1 MTMGQDLSLG
11 KQEIEPQSIPPRRIL
26 LFGSTTHIL
35 SDLFFALL
43 IPLLP
48 TIKNDLQLSYT
59 EIGMLRSAFSG
70 ASAVLQ
76 IPAGFLAEHLG
87 EFWMLLGGNA
97 WVSIG
102 LIGMAVMPGFWS
114 LISMTIVGGLG
125 GGTQHPLASSM
136 VSRAY
141 ESSGRSAA
149 VGTVNFAGDLGKMLA
164 PASAAGLLLF
174 GTWRT
179 ALWVVGALGFFF
191 MAAGIPLKSKL
202 DLGKPLQQ
210 VSSSVTEQSGSE
222 SKLSGFIV
230 LTVIGILDNAVRNG
244 ALILFPFILIER
256 GMTEGQIT
264 LMLFL
269 LFAGGAAGKYVCG
282 WLDERVGTIP
292 LIWLT
297 KGMTAALLI
306 STLVAPSIS
315 LWPLAFILGVGLN
328 GTSSVLYATVAK
340 FIPAQRRARYYG
352 YFYTTN
358 EIGTVGAPLAY
369 GLIADQMGLRTS
381 ILIMGVVTSLILPAS
396 LALSKHLKEE
406 SKTLDS
412 F

>member
-1 MTMGQDLSLG
+1 MTLGQDIVE
-11 KQEIEPQSIPPRRIL
+11 KNREMEPRSIPPRRVL

-76 IPAGFLAEHLG
+76 IPAGFLAEHIG

-114 LISMTIVGGLG
+114 LISMTIIGGLG

-141 ESSGRSAA
+141 ESSGRSSA

-179 ALWVVGALGFFF
+179 ALWVVGAIGLFF

-210 VSSSVTEQSGSE
+210 VSSSITEQNGSA

-297 KGMTAALLI
+297 KGMTAALIL
-306 STLVAPSIS
+306 STLIAPAIS
-315 LWPLAFILGVGLN
+315 LWPLALILGVGLN

-406 SKTLDS
+406 PKTM
-412 F
+412 

>member
-1 MTMGQDLSLG
+1 MTLGQG
-11 KQEIEPQSIPPRRIL
+11 IVEKNREMEPRSIPPRRVL

-76 IPAGFLAEHLG
+76 IPAGFLAEHVG

-114 LISMTIVGGLG
+114 LISMTIIGGLG

-141 ESSGRSAA
+141 ESSGRSSA

-179 ALWVVGALGFFF
+179 ALWVVGAIGLFF

-210 VSSSVTEQSGSE
+210 VSSSITEQNGSA

-297 KGMTAALLI
+297 KGMTAALIL
-306 STLVAPSIS
+306 STLIAPAIS
-315 LWPLAFILGVGLN
+315 LWPLALILGVGLN

-406 SKTLDS
+406 PKTM
-412 F
+412 

>member
-1 MTMGQDLSLG
+1 MGRDIVE
-11 KQEIEPQSIPPRRIL
+11 KNREMEPRSIPPRRVL

-76 IPAGFLAEHLG
+76 IPAGFLAEHVG

-114 LISMTIVGGLG
+114 LISMTIIGGLG

-141 ESSGRSAA
+141 ESSGRSSA

-179 ALWVVGALGFFF
+179 ALWVVGAIGLFF

-210 VSSSVTEQSGSE
+210 VSSSITEQNGSA

-297 KGMTAALLI
+297 KGMTAALIL
-306 STLVAPSIS
+306 STLIAPAIS
-315 LWPLAFILGVGLN
+315 LWPLALILGVGLN

-406 SKTLDS
+406 PKTM
-412 F
+412 

>member
-1 MTMGQDLSLG
+1 MTLGQDIVG
-11 KQEIEPQSIPPRRIL
+11 KNREMEPRSIPPRRVL

-76 IPAGFLAEHLG
+76 IPAGFLAEHVG

-114 LISMTIVGGLG
+114 LISMTIIGGLG

-141 ESSGRSAA
+141 ESSGRSSA

-179 ALWVVGALGFFF
+179 ALWVVGAIGLFF

-210 VSSSVTEQSGSE
+210 VSSSITEQNGSA

-297 KGMTAALLI
+297 KGMTAALIL
-306 STLVAPSIS
+306 STLIAPAIS
-315 LWPLAFILGVGLN
+315 LWPLALILGVGLN

-358 EIGTVGAPLAY
+358 EIGTVGSPLAY

-406 SKTLDS
+406 PKTM
-412 F
+412 

>member
-1 MTMGQDLSLG
+1 MTMDQDLSLG
-11 KQEIEPQSIPPRRIL
+11 KQEIEPRSIPPRRIL

-141 ESSGRSAA
+141 ESSGRSSA

-174 GTWRT
+174 GTWCT
-179 ALWVVGALGFFF
+179 ALWVVGALGLFF
-191 MAAGIPLKSKL
+191 MAAGIPMKSKL

-210 VSSSVTEQSGSE
+210 VSSSITEQSVSE

-282 WLDERVGTIP
+282 WLDERVGTVP

-306 STLVAPSIS
+306 STLVAPAIS
-315 LWPLAFILGVGLN
+315 LWPLALILGVGLN

-340 FIPAQRRARYYG
+340 FIPAQRRARFYG

-369 GLIADQMGLRTS
+369 GLIADRMGLRTS

-406 SKTLDS
+406 SKTI
-412 F
+412 

>member
-1 MTMGQDLSLG
+1 MTLGQG
-11 KQEIEPQSIPPRRIL
+11 IVEKNREMEPRSIPPRRVL
-26 LFGSTTHIL
+26 LFGSTTQIL

-76 IPAGFLAEHLG
+76 IPAGFLAEHVG

-114 LISMTIVGGLG
+114 LISMTIIGGLG

-141 ESSGRSAA
+141 ESSGRSSA

-179 ALWVVGALGFFF
+179 ALWVVGAIGLFF

-210 VSSSVTEQSGSE
+210 VSSSITEQNGSA

-297 KGMTAALLI
+297 KGMTAALIL
-306 STLVAPSIS
+306 STLIAPAIS
-315 LWPLAFILGVGLN
+315 LWPLALILGVGLN

-406 SKTLDS
+406 PKTM
-412 F
+412 

>member
-1 MTMGQDLSLG
+1 MTLSQDILQKNKSMD
-11 KQEIEPQSIPPRRIL
+11 PRSIPPRRVL

-76 IPAGFLAEHLG
+76 IPAGFLAEHVG

-114 LISMTIVGGLG
+114 LISMTIIGGLG

-141 ESSGRSAA
+141 ESSGRSSA

-179 ALWVVGALGFFF
+179 ALWVVGAIGLFF

-210 VSSSVTEQSGSE
+210 VSSSITEQNGSA

-282 WLDERVGTIP
+282 WLDEKVGTIP

-297 KGMTAALLI
+297 KGMTAALIL
-306 STLVAPSIS
+306 STLIAPAIS
-315 LWPLAFILGVGLN
+315 LWPLALILGVGLN

-406 SKTLDS
+406 PKTM
-412 F
+412 

>member
-1 MTMGQDLSLG
+1 MGQDIVE
-11 KQEIEPQSIPPRRIL
+11 KNREMEPRSIPPRRVL

-70 ASAVLQ
+70 AAAVLQ
-76 IPAGFLAEHLG
+76 IPAGFLAEHVG

-114 LISMTIVGGLG
+114 LISMTIIGGLG

-141 ESSGRSAA
+141 ESSGRSSA

-179 ALWVVGALGFFF
+179 ALWVVGAIGLFF

-210 VSSSVTEQSGSE
+210 VSSSITEQNGSA

-297 KGMTAALLI
+297 KGMTAALIL
-306 STLVAPSIS
+306 STLIAPAIS
-315 LWPLAFILGVGLN
+315 LWPLALILGVGLN

-406 SKTLDS
+406 PKTM
-412 F
+412 

>member
-1 MTMGQDLSLG
+1 MTLGQG
-11 KQEIEPQSIPPRRIL
+11 IVEKNREMEPRSIPPRRVL

-76 IPAGFLAEHLG
+76 IPAGFLAEHVG

-114 LISMTIVGGLG
+114 LISMTIIGGLG

-141 ESSGRSAA
+141 ESSGRSSA

-179 ALWVVGALGFFF
+179 ALWVVGAIGLFF

-210 VSSSVTEQSGSE
+210 VSSSITEQNGSA

-297 KGMTAALLI
+297 KGMTAALII
-306 STLVAPSIS
+306 STLIAPAIS
-315 LWPLAFILGVGLN
+315 LWPLALILGVGLN

-358 EIGTVGAPLAY
+358 EIGTVGSPLAY

-406 SKTLDS
+406 PKTM
-412 F
+412 

>member
-1 MTMGQDLSLG
+1 MTLG
-11 KQEIEPQSIPPRRIL
+11 PDIVGKNREMEPRSIPPRRVL

-76 IPAGFLAEHLG
+76 IPAGFLAEHVG

-114 LISMTIVGGLG
+114 LISMTIIGGLG

-141 ESSGRSAA
+141 ESSGRSSA

-179 ALWVVGALGFFF
+179 ALWVVGAIGLFF

-210 VSSSVTEQSGSE
+210 VSSSITEQNGSA

-297 KGMTAALLI
+297 KGMTAALIL
-306 STLVAPSIS
+306 STLIAPAIS
-315 LWPLAFILGVGLN
+315 LWPLALILGVGLN

-406 SKTLDS
+406 PKTM
-412 F
+412 

>member
-1 MTMGQDLSLG
+1 MTIGQDLSFRD
-11 KQEIEPQSIPPRRIL
+11 QEIEPRSIPPRRIL
-26 LFGSTTHIL
+26 LFGSATHIL

-48 TIKNDLQLSYT
+48 TIKNDLHLSYT
-59 EIGMLRSAFSG
+59 EIGLLRSAFSG
-70 ASAVLQ
+70 ASAILQ
-76 IPAGFLAEHLG
+76 IPAGFMAENFG
-87 EFWMLLGGNA
+87 EFWMLLGGNI
-97 WVSIG
+97 WVSVG
-102 LIGMAVMPGFWS
+102 LIAMAIMPGFWS
-114 LISMTIVGGLG
+114 LISMTVVGGLG

-141 ESSGRSAA
+141 ESSGRSSA

-179 ALWVVGALGFFF
+179 ALWVVGALGLFF
-191 MAAGIPLKSKL
+191 MAAAIPLKSKL

-210 VSSSVTEQSGSE
+210 ISSSLTEQSESE

-306 STLVAPSIS
+306 STLVAPAIS
-315 LWPLAFILGVGLN
+315 LWPLAVILGVGLN

-396 LALSKHLKEE
+396 LALSKHLQEE
-406 SKTLDS
+406 SKTI
-412 F
+412 

>member
-1 MTMGQDLSLG
+1 MGRDIVE
-11 KQEIEPQSIPPRRIL
+11 KNREMEPRLIPPRRVL

-76 IPAGFLAEHLG
+76 IPAGFLAEHVG

-114 LISMTIVGGLG
+114 LISMTIIGGLG

-141 ESSGRSAA
+141 ESSGRSSA

-179 ALWVVGALGFFF
+179 ALWVVGAIGLFF

-210 VSSSVTEQSGSE
+210 VSSSITEQNGSA

-297 KGMTAALLI
+297 KGMTAALIL
-306 STLVAPSIS
+306 STLIAPAIS
-315 LWPLAFILGVGLN
+315 LWPLALILGVGLN

-406 SKTLDS
+406 PKTM
-412 F
+412 

>member
-1 MTMGQDLSLG
+1 MTLSQDILQKNKSMD
-11 KQEIEPQSIPPRRIL
+11 PRSIPPRRVL

-76 IPAGFLAEHLG
+76 IPAGFLAEHVG

-114 LISMTIVGGLG
+114 LISMTIIGGLG

-141 ESSGRSAA
+141 ESSGRSSA

-179 ALWVVGALGFFF
+179 ALWVVGAIGLFF

-210 VSSSVTEQSGSE
+210 VSSSITEQNGSA

-297 KGMTAALLI
+297 KGMTAALIL
-306 STLVAPSIS
+306 STLIAPAIS
-315 LWPLAFILGVGLN
+315 LWPLALILGVGLN

-406 SKTLDS
+406 PKTM
-412 F
+412 

>member
-1 MTMGQDLSLG
+1 MTLGQDIVE
-11 KQEIEPQSIPPRRIL
+11 KNREMEPRSIPPRRVL

-76 IPAGFLAEHLG
+76 IPAGFLAEHVG

-114 LISMTIVGGLG
+114 LISMTIIGGLG

-141 ESSGRSAA
+141 ESSGRSSA

-179 ALWVVGALGFFF
+179 ALWVVGAIGLFF

-210 VSSSVTEQSGSE
+210 VSSSITEQNGSA

-297 KGMTAALLI
+297 KGMTAALII
-306 STLVAPSIS
+306 STLIAPAIS
-315 LWPLAFILGVGLN
+315 LWPLALILGVGLN

-340 FIPAQRRARYYG
+340 FIPVQRRARYYG

-406 SKTLDS
+406 PKTM
-412 F
+412 

>member
-1 MTMGQDLSLG
+1 
-11 KQEIEPQSIPPRRIL
+11 
-26 LFGSTTHIL
+26 
-35 SDLFFALL
+35 
-43 IPLLP
+43 
-48 TIKNDLQLSYT
+48 
-59 EIGMLRSAFSG
+59 
-70 ASAVLQ
+70 
-76 IPAGFLAEHLG
+76 
-87 EFWMLLGGNA
+87 
-97 WVSIG
+97 
-102 LIGMAVMPGFWS
+102 
-114 LISMTIVGGLG
+114 
-125 GGTQHPLASSM
+125 
-136 VSRAY
+136 
-141 ESSGRSAA
+141 
-149 VGTVNFAGDLGKMLA
+149 
-164 PASAAGLLLF
+164 
-174 GTWRT
+174 
-179 ALWVVGALGFFF
+179 
-191 MAAGIPLKSKL
+191 
-202 DLGKPLQQ
+202 GKPLHQ
-210 VSSSVTEQSGSE
+210 VSSSITEQSESE

-306 STLVAPSIS
+306 STLVAPAIS
-315 LWPLAFILGVGLN
+315 LWPLAVILGVGLN

-396 LALSKHLKEE
+396 LALSKHLQEE
-406 SKTLDS
+406 SKTI
-412 F
+412 

>member
-1 MTMGQDLSLG
+1 MTLG
-11 KQEIEPQSIPPRRIL
+11 PDIVGKNREMEPRSIPPRRVL

-76 IPAGFLAEHLG
+76 IPAGFLAEHVG

-114 LISMTIVGGLG
+114 LISMTIIGGLG

-141 ESSGRSAA
+141 ESSGRSSA

-179 ALWVVGALGFFF
+179 ALWVVGAIGLFF

-210 VSSSVTEQSGSE
+210 VSSSITEQNGSA

-297 KGMTAALLI
+297 KGMTAALII
-306 STLVAPSIS
+306 STLIAPAIS
-315 LWPLAFILGVGLN
+315 LWPLALILGVGLN

-406 SKTLDS
+406 PKTM
-412 F
+412 

>member
-1 MTMGQDLSLG
+1 MTFGQDIVG
-11 KQEIEPQSIPPRRIL
+11 KNREMEPRSIPPRRVL

-76 IPAGFLAEHLG
+76 IPAGFLAEHVG

-114 LISMTIVGGLG
+114 LISMTIIGGLG

-141 ESSGRSAA
+141 ESSGRSSA

-179 ALWVVGALGFFF
+179 ALWVVGAIGLFF

-210 VSSSVTEQSGSE
+210 VSSSITEQNGSA

-297 KGMTAALLI
+297 KGMTAALIL
-306 STLVAPSIS
+306 STLIAPAIS
-315 LWPLAFILGVGLN
+315 LWPLALILGVGLN

-406 SKTLDS
+406 PKTM
-412 F
+412 

>member
-1 MTMGQDLSLG
+1 MTIGQDLSFRD
-11 KQEIEPQSIPPRRIL
+11 QEIEPRSIPPRRIL
-26 LFGSTTHIL
+26 LFGSATHIL

-48 TIKNDLQLSYT
+48 TIKNDLHLSYT
-59 EIGMLRSAFSG
+59 EIGLLRSAFSG
-70 ASAVLQ
+70 ASAILQ
-76 IPAGFLAEHLG
+76 IPAGFMAENFG
-87 EFWMLLGGNA
+87 EFWMLLGGNI
-97 WVSIG
+97 WVSVG
-102 LIGMAVMPGFWS
+102 LIAMAIMPGFWS
-114 LISMTIVGGLG
+114 LISMTVVGGLG

-141 ESSGRSAA
+141 ESSGRSSA

-179 ALWVVGALGFFF
+179 ALWVVGALGLFF
-191 MAAGIPLKSKL
+191 MAAAIPLKSKL

-210 VSSSVTEQSGSE
+210 VSSSITEQSESE

-306 STLVAPSIS
+306 STLVAPAIS
-315 LWPLAFILGVGLN
+315 LWPLAVILGVGLN

-396 LALSKHLKEE
+396 LALSKHLQEE
-406 SKTLDS
+406 SKTI
-412 F
+412 

>member
-1 MTMGQDLSLG
+1 MTLG
-11 KQEIEPQSIPPRRIL
+11 KDIVEENREMEPRSIPPRRVL

-76 IPAGFLAEHLG
+76 IPAGFLAEHIG

-114 LISMTIVGGLG
+114 LISMTIIGGLG

-141 ESSGRSAA
+141 ESSGRSSA

-179 ALWVVGALGFFF
+179 ALWVVGAIGLFF

-210 VSSSVTEQSGSE
+210 VSSSITEQNGSA

-297 KGMTAALLI
+297 KGMTAALIL
-306 STLVAPSIS
+306 STLIAPAIS
-315 LWPLAFILGVGLN
+315 LWPLALILGVGLN

-406 SKTLDS
+406 PKTM
-412 F
+412 

>member
-1 MTMGQDLSLG
+1 MTLGQDIVE
-11 KQEIEPQSIPPRRIL
+11 KNREMEPRSIPPRRVL

-76 IPAGFLAEHLG
+76 IPAGFLAEHVG

-114 LISMTIVGGLG
+114 LISMTIIGGLG

-141 ESSGRSAA
+141 ESSGRSSA

-179 ALWVVGALGFFF
+179 ALWVVGAIGLFF

-210 VSSSVTEQSGSE
+210 VSSSITEQNGSA

-297 KGMTAALLI
+297 KGMTAALIL
-306 STLVAPSIS
+306 STLIAPAIS
-315 LWPLAFILGVGLN
+315 LWPLALILGVGLN

-340 FIPAQRRARYYG
+340 FIPAQRRARFYG

-369 GLIADQMGLRTS
+369 GLIADRMGLRTS

-406 SKTLDS
+406 SKTI
-412 F
+412 

>member
-1 MTMGQDLSLG
+1 MGQDIVE
-11 KQEIEPQSIPPRRIL
+11 KNREMEPRSIPPRRVL

-76 IPAGFLAEHLG
+76 IPAGFLAEHVG

-114 LISMTIVGGLG
+114 LISMTIIGGLG

-141 ESSGRSAA
+141 ESSGRSSA

-179 ALWVVGALGFFF
+179 ALWVVGAIGLFF

-210 VSSSVTEQSGSE
+210 VSSSITEQNGSA

-297 KGMTAALLI
+297 KGMTAALIL
-306 STLVAPSIS
+306 STLIAPAIS
-315 LWPLAFILGVGLN
+315 LWPLALILGVGLN

-406 SKTLDS
+406 PKTM
-412 F
+412 

>member
-1 MTMGQDLSLG
+1 MTIISQ
-11 KQEIEPQSIPPRRIL
+11 KNREIEPRSIPPRRVL

-35 SDLFFALL
+35 SDLFFILL

-59 EIGMLRSAFSG
+59 EIGILRSAFTV

-76 IPAGFLAEHLG
+76 IPAGFLAEHIG

-102 LIGMAVMPGFWS
+102 LIGMSVMPSFWP
-114 LISMTIVGGLG
+114 LIYMTIIGGLG
-125 GGTQHPLASSM
+125 GGMQHPLASSM

-141 ESSGRSAA
+141 ESSGRSSA

-164 PASAAGLLLF
+164 PLSAAGILLF

-179 ALWVVGALGFFF
+179 ALWIVGALGLFFI
-191 MAAGIPLKSKL
+191 AAGIPLKNKL
-202 DLGKPLQQ
+202 DLGKPIPQ
-210 VSSSVTEQSGSE
+210 VSSSATKQNQSE

-244 ALILFPFILIER
+244 TLILFPFILIER
-256 GMTEGQIT
+256 GITEGQIT

-269 LFAGGAAGKYVCG
+269 LFAGGASGKYVCG

-297 KGMTAALLI
+297 KGITAALLI
-306 STLVAPSIS
+306 STLVAPAIS
-315 LWPLAFILGVGLN
+315 LWPLALILGVGLN

-340 FIPAQRRARYYG
+340 FIPAQRRTRYYG

-358 EIGTVGAPLAY
+358 EIGTVVAPLSY
-369 GLIADQMGLRTS
+369 GFIADQMGLRMS
-381 ILIMGVVTSLILPAS
+381 VLIMGVMTSLILPAS
-396 LALSKHLKEE
+396 LALSKHLKQE

>member
-1 MTMGQDLSLG
+1 MTLGQDIVE
-11 KQEIEPQSIPPRRIL
+11 KNREMEPRSIPPRRVL

-76 IPAGFLAEHLG
+76 IPAGFLAEHVG

-114 LISMTIVGGLG
+114 LISMTIIGGLG

-141 ESSGRSAA
+141 ESSGRSSA

-179 ALWVVGALGFFF
+179 ALWVVGAIGLFF

-210 VSSSVTEQSGSE
+210 VSSSITEQNGSA

-297 KGMTAALLI
+297 KGMTAALII
-306 STLVAPSIS
+306 STLIAPAIS
-315 LWPLAFILGVGLN
+315 LWPLALILGVGLN

-406 SKTLDS
+406 PKTM
-412 F
+412 

>member
-1 MTMGQDLSLG
+1 MEKNREM
-11 KQEIEPQSIPPRRIL
+11 EPRSIPPRRVL

-76 IPAGFLAEHLG
+76 IPAGFLAEHVG

-114 LISMTIVGGLG
+114 LISMTIIGGLG

-141 ESSGRSAA
+141 ESSGRSSA

-179 ALWVVGALGFFF
+179 ALWVVGAIGLFF

-210 VSSSVTEQSGSE
+210 VSSSITEQNGSA

-297 KGMTAALLI
+297 KGMTAALIL
-306 STLVAPSIS
+306 STLIAPAIS
-315 LWPLAFILGVGLN
+315 LWPLALILGVGLN

-406 SKTLDS
+406 PKTM
-412 F
+412 

>member
-1 MTMGQDLSLG
+1 MTLGQCIVE
-11 KQEIEPQSIPPRRIL
+11 KNREMEPRLIPPRRVL

-76 IPAGFLAEHLG
+76 IPAGFLAEHVG

-114 LISMTIVGGLG
+114 LISMTIIGGLG

-141 ESSGRSAA
+141 ESSGRSSA

-179 ALWVVGALGFFF
+179 ALWVVGAIGLFF

-210 VSSSVTEQSGSE
+210 VSSSITEQNGSA

-297 KGMTAALLI
+297 KGMTAALIL
-306 STLVAPSIS
+306 STLIAPAIS
-315 LWPLAFILGVGLN
+315 LWPLALILGVGLN

-406 SKTLDS
+406 PKTM
-412 F
+412 

>member
-1 MTMGQDLSLG
+1 MTLG
-11 KQEIEPQSIPPRRIL
+11 PDIVGKNREMEPRSIPPRRVL

-76 IPAGFLAEHLG
+76 IPAGFLAEHVG

-114 LISMTIVGGLG
+114 LISMTIIGGLG

-141 ESSGRSAA
+141 ESSGRSSA

-179 ALWVVGALGFFF
+179 ALWVVGAIGLFF

-210 VSSSVTEQSGSE
+210 VSSSITEQNGSA

-282 WLDERVGTIP
+282 WLDERVGTIS

-297 KGMTAALLI
+297 KGMTAALIL
-306 STLVAPSIS
+306 STLIAPAIS
-315 LWPLAFILGVGLN
+315 LWPLALILGVGLN

-406 SKTLDS
+406 PKTM
-412 F
+412 

>member
-1 MTMGQDLSLG
+1 MTLG
-11 KQEIEPQSIPPRRIL
+11 PDIVGKNREMEPRSIPPRRVL

-76 IPAGFLAEHLG
+76 IPAGFLAEHVG

-114 LISMTIVGGLG
+114 LISMTIIGGLG

-141 ESSGRSAA
+141 ESSGRSSA

-179 ALWVVGALGFFF
+179 ALWVVGAIGLFF

-202 DLGKPLQQ
+202 DLGKPLRQ
-210 VSSSVTEQSGSE
+210 VSSSITEQNGSA

-297 KGMTAALLI
+297 KGMTAALII
-306 STLVAPSIS
+306 STLIAPAIS
-315 LWPLAFILGVGLN
+315 LWPLALILGVGLN

-406 SKTLDS
+406 PKTM
-412 F
+412 

>member
-1 MTMGQDLSLG
+1 M
-11 KQEIEPQSIPPRRIL
+11 KENQEIKPRYIPPRRVL

-59 EIGMLRSAFSG
+59 EIGILRSAFSG

-76 IPAGFLAEHLG
+76 IPAGFLAEHIG

-102 LIGMAVMPGFWS
+102 LIGMAIMPGFWS
-114 LISMTIVGGLG
+114 LISMTIIGGLG

-141 ESSGRSAA
+141 ESSGRSSA

-164 PASAAGLLLF
+164 PAAAAGLLLL

-179 ALWVVGALGFFF
+179 SLWIVGALGLFF
-191 MAAGIPLKSKL
+191 MAVGIPLKSKL
-202 DLGKPLQQ
+202 DLGKPVQQ
-210 VSSSVTEQSGSE
+210 VTSSTSSAEQNRSE

-230 LTVIGILDNAVRNG
+230 LTVLGILDNAVRNG
-244 ALILFPFILIER
+244 TLILFPFILIER
-256 GMTEGQIT
+256 GMTDGQIT

-269 LFAGGAAGKYVCG
+269 LFSGGAAGKFVCG

-297 KGMTAALLI
+297 KGITAALLI
-306 STLVAPSIS
+306 LTLSAPAIS
-315 LWPLAFILGVGLN
+315 LWPLALILGVGLN

-369 GLIADQMGLRTS
+369 GFIADQMGLKMS
-381 ILIMGVVTSLILPAS
+381 ILIMGIVTSLILPAS
-396 LALSKHLKEE
+396 LALSKHLKQE
-406 SKTLDS
+406 SKL
-412 F
+412 

>member
-1 MTMGQDLSLG
+1 MTLGQDIVG
-11 KQEIEPQSIPPRRIL
+11 KNREMEPRSIPPRRVL

-76 IPAGFLAEHLG
+76 IPAGFLAEHVG

-114 LISMTIVGGLG
+114 LISMTIIGGLG

-141 ESSGRSAA
+141 ESSGRSSA

-179 ALWVVGALGFFF
+179 ALWVVGAIGLFF

-210 VSSSVTEQSGSE
+210 VSSSITEQNGSA

-297 KGMTAALLI
+297 KGMTAALII
-306 STLVAPSIS
+306 STLIAPAIS
-315 LWPLAFILGVGLN
+315 LWPLALILGVGLN

-406 SKTLDS
+406 PKTM
-412 F
+412 

>member
-1 MTMGQDLSLG
+1 MTMDQDLSLG
-11 KQEIEPQSIPPRRIL
+11 KQEIEPRSIPPRRVL

-114 LISMTIVGGLG
+114 LISMTIIGGLG

-141 ESSGRSAA
+141 ESSGRSSA

-179 ALWVVGALGFFF
+179 ALWVVGALGLFF
-191 MAAGIPLKSKL
+191 MAAGIPMKSKL

-210 VSSSVTEQSGSE
+210 VSSSITEQSGSE

-306 STLVAPSIS
+306 STLVAPAIS
-315 LWPLAFILGVGLN
+315 LWPLALILGVGLN

>member
-1 MTMGQDLSLG
+1 MGRDIVE
-11 KQEIEPQSIPPRRIL
+11 KNREMEPRSIPPRRVL

-76 IPAGFLAEHLG
+76 IPAGFLAEHVG

-114 LISMTIVGGLG
+114 LISMTIIGGLG

-141 ESSGRSAA
+141 ESSGRSSA

-179 ALWVVGALGFFF
+179 ALWVVGAIGLFF

-210 VSSSVTEQSGSE
+210 VSSSITEQNGSA

-230 LTVIGILDNAVRNG
+230 LTVIGTVSYTHL
-244 ALILFPFILIER
+244 
-256 GMTEGQIT
+256 T
-264 LMLFL
+264 L
-269 LFAGGAAGKYVCG
+269 
-282 WLDERVGTIP
+282 P
-292 LIWLT
+292 T
-297 KGMTAALLI
+297 KA
-306 STLVAPSIS
+306 
-315 LWPLAFILGVGLN
+315 
-328 GTSSVLYATVAK
+328 
-340 FIPAQRRARYYG
+340 
-352 YFYTTN
+352 
-358 EIGTVGAPLAY
+358 
-369 GLIADQMGLRTS
+369 
-381 ILIMGVVTSLILPAS
+381 
-396 LALSKHLKEE
+396 
-406 SKTLDS
+406 
-412 F
+412 

>member
-1 MTMGQDLSLG
+1 MTLGQDIVG
-11 KQEIEPQSIPPRRIL
+11 KNREMEPRSIPPRRVL

-76 IPAGFLAEHLG
+76 IPAGFLAEHVG

-114 LISMTIVGGLG
+114 LISMTIIGGLG

-141 ESSGRSAA
+141 ESSGRSSA

-179 ALWVVGALGFFF
+179 ALWVVGAIGLFF

-210 VSSSVTEQSGSE
+210 VSSSITEQNGSA

-297 KGMTAALLI
+297 KGMTAALIL
-306 STLVAPSIS
+306 STLIAPAIS
-315 LWPLAFILGVGLN
+315 LWPLALILGVGLN

-406 SKTLDS
+406 PKTM
-412 F
+412 

>member
-1 MTMGQDLSLG
+1 MTLGQDIVG
-11 KQEIEPQSIPPRRIL
+11 KNREMEPRSIPPRRVL

-76 IPAGFLAEHLG
+76 IPAGFLTEHVG

-114 LISMTIVGGLG
+114 LISMTIIGGLG

-141 ESSGRSAA
+141 ESSGRSSA

-179 ALWVVGALGFFF
+179 ALWVVGAIGLFF

-210 VSSSVTEQSGSE
+210 VSSSITEQNGSA

-297 KGMTAALLI
+297 KGMTAALII
-306 STLVAPSIS
+306 STLIAPAIS
-315 LWPLAFILGVGLN
+315 LWPLALILGVGLN

-406 SKTLDS
+406 PKTM
-412 F
+412 

>member
-1 MTMGQDLSLG
+1 MTLGQDIVG
-11 KQEIEPQSIPPRRIL
+11 KNREMEPRSIPPRRVL

-76 IPAGFLAEHLG
+76 IPAGFLAEHVG

-114 LISMTIVGGLG
+114 LISMTIIGGLG

-141 ESSGRSAA
+141 ESSGRSSA

-179 ALWVVGALGFFF
+179 ALWVVGAIGLFF

-210 VSSSVTEQSGSE
+210 VSSSITEQNGSA

-297 KGMTAALLI
+297 KGMTAALII
-306 STLVAPSIS
+306 STLIAPAIS
-315 LWPLAFILGVGLN
+315 LWPLAVILGVGLN

-406 SKTLDS
+406 PKTM
-412 F
+412 

>member
-1 MTMGQDLSLG
+1 MTLGQG
-11 KQEIEPQSIPPRRIL
+11 IVEKNREMEPRSIPPRRVL

-76 IPAGFLAEHLG
+76 IPAGFLAEHVG

-114 LISMTIVGGLG
+114 LISMTIIGGLG

-141 ESSGRSAA
+141 ESSGRSSA

-179 ALWVVGALGFFF
+179 ALWVVGAIGLFF

-210 VSSSVTEQSGSE
+210 VSSSITEQNGSA

-297 KGMTAALLI
+297 KGMTAALII
-306 STLVAPSIS
+306 STLIAPAIS
-315 LWPLAFILGVGLN
+315 LWPLALILGVGLN

-406 SKTLDS
+406 PKTM
-412 F
+412 

>member
-1 MTMGQDLSLG
+1 MTLGQDIVE
-11 KQEIEPQSIPPRRIL
+11 KNREMEPRSIPPRRVL

-76 IPAGFLAEHLG
+76 IPAGFLAEHVG

-114 LISMTIVGGLG
+114 LISMTIIGGLG

-141 ESSGRSAA
+141 ESSGRSSA

-179 ALWVVGALGFFF
+179 ALWVVGAIGLFF

-210 VSSSVTEQSGSE
+210 VSSSITEQNGSA

-297 KGMTAALLI
+297 KGMTAALIL
-306 STLVAPSIS
+306 STLIAPAIS
-315 LWPLAFILGVGLN
+315 LWPLALILGVGLN

-406 SKTLDS
+406 PKTM
-412 F
+412 